1 MSQPVKVFISYARED
16 KAYKDNL
23 VKHLKPLERKGVISS
38 WHDGVIEAGQEWET
52 NLKEALETSNI
63 LIFLVS
69 SDFVNSDYINN
80 VEIEKAM
87 ERYKSGEV
95 SIVPIWIRPLF
106 EADDFLSRF
115 QALPQ
120 DRKPISTWANADE
133 AWVDVVTKLNQLF
146 KRLQNTGN
154 QYFTDNPPSTSVN
167 TKPTVNHNE
176 SLSPPQQIRNLVSKG
191 KTKDAIEQLIEYTA
205 NNDPD
210 KNHEALLLSSRWNG
224 AERQERLGLMSY
236 GEIQMER
243 NRINASLLAILEDL

>member
-1 MSQPVKVFISYARED
+1 MSQPVKIFISYARED

-23 VKHLKPLERKGVISS
+23 VKHLKPLERKGIISS
-38 WHDGVIEAGQEWET
+38 WHDGVIEAGQQWET
-52 NLKEALETSNI
+52 TLKGALETSNV

-69 SDFVNSDYINN
+69 SDFVDSDYIND
-80 VEIEKAM
+80 VEIKKAM
-87 ERYKSGEV
+87 ERYNSGSV

-146 KRLQNTGN
+146 KRLQSNTN
-154 QYFTDNPPSTSVN
+154 QHHTDNPSSTSVN
-167 TKPTVNHNE
+167 KKPTVNHNE

-191 KTKDAIEQLIEYTA
+191 KTKEAIENLIEYTV
-205 NNDPD
+205 NNNPD
-210 KNHEALLLSSRWNG
+210 KNQEALLLSSRWNG
-224 AERQERLGLMSY
+224 AERQDRLGLMSY
-236 GEIQMER
+236 SEIQMER